1 MNRNDSKVIQMVQLA
16 DEDWKVPI
24 INMFKDTN
32 KNGYNENNMLSLSKE
47 MKLWTKLNG
56 NFETLK

>member
-16 DEDWKVPI
+16 DEDWKVPT

>member
-1 MNRNDSKVIQMVQLA
+1 MNRNDSKVIRMVQLA
-16 DEDWKVPI
+16 EEDWKVPI